1 MHVPAAITY
10 CHIALTVQRPSF
22 RRSPAKLLYNSPMT
36 APATLFRPFSRLVRI
51 TLIGHP
57 FEVPENN
64 SLLRCLQ
71 FLAPEQVSYGRFCWN
86 EECQHCRV
94 TFDLGEGTAQRTAL
108 ACKVNVE
115 EGMRV
120 STLTSE
126 IKYCL
131 RSVLSAEV
139 NLPQDQP

>member
-1 MHVPAAITY
+1 VD
-10 CHIALTVQRPSF
+10 IALTVQRPSF
-22 RRSPAKLLYNSPMT
+22 CRSPAQLLYNLSMT
-36 APATLFRPFSRLVRI
+36 APATLFRPFSRLVRL
-51 TLIGHP
+51 TLLGYS

-94 TFDLGEGTAQRTAL
+94 TFDLGEGTAQRIGL

-120 STLTSE
+120 STVTTE

-131 RSVLSAEV
+131 RSLD
-139 NLPQDQP
+139 LK